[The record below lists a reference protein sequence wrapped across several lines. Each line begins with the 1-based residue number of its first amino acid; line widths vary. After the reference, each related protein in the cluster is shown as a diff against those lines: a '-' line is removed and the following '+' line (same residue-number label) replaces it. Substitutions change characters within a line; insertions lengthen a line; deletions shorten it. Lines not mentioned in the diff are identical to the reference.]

1 MSKKQ
6 VVRGTLVAKHGGW
19 AIVGDDDV
27 THFVR
32 GVEEV
37 NISAHVGRKRW
48 WILCQGRG
56 GLWAQRDRRTAAE
69 RAQGR
74 KPQLDRERRSV
85 RTVSGGAPGSKRR
98 H

>member
-19 AIVGDDDV
+19 AIVDDDDV

-37 NISAHVGRKRW
+37 NISAHIGKKRW
-48 WILCQGRG
+48 WILYQHRG
-56 GLWAQRDRRTAAE
+56 GRWAQRDRRTSAE
-69 RAQGR
+69 RREGR
-74 KPQLDRERRSV
+74 KARLDTTRRSV